1 VTFNQINKNVMPK
14 QISTEIVINATPQKI
29 WAILTDFD
37 KYPRWNPFI
46 KSITGPVV
54 VGNTITARIEP
65 PDGQGM
71 TFQPKVL
78 VFEANKEF
86 RWRGKL
92 FIPGLFDGEH
102 IFQLT
107 DNGNGTTTFHQ
118 SELFYGILVPL
129 FKKMLDTNT
138 INGFKQMNQKLKEIA
153 EKS

>member
-1 VTFNQINKNVMPK
+1 MAK
-14 QISTEIVINATPQKI
+14 QISTEIVINATPQKV

-37 KYPRWNPFI
+37 NYSRWNPFI
-46 KSITGPVV
+46 KSITGSVA

-65 PDGQGM
+65 PEAQGM
-71 TFQPKVL
+71 TFKPRVL

-92 FIPGLFDGEH
+92 FISGLFDGEH

-107 DNGNGTTTFHQ
+107 DNGNGTTTFRQ
-118 SELFYGILVPL
+118 CELFYGILVPL

-138 INGFKQMNQKLKEIA
+138 LNGFNQMNQKLKEVA
-153 EKS
+153 EAS

>member
-1 VTFNQINKNVMPK
+1 MAK
-14 QISTEIVINATPQKI
+14 QISTEIVINATPQKV

-37 KYPRWNPFI
+37 NYPRWNPFI
-46 KSITGPVV
+46 KSISGPAV
-54 VGNTITARIEP
+54 VGKTITARIEP
-65 PDGQGM
+65 PEAQGM

-102 IFQLT
+102 FFQLT
-107 DNGNGTTTFHQ
+107 DNGDGTTTFRQ

-138 INGFKQMNQKLKEIA
+138 INGFKQMNQKLKEVA

>member
-1 VTFNQINKNVMPK
+1 MAK

-37 KYPRWNPFI
+37 NYPHWNPFI
-46 KSITGPVV
+46 KSITGLVA

-65 PDGQGM
+65 PEAQGM
-71 TFQPKVL
+71 TFRPKVL
-78 VFEANKEF
+78 AFEANKEF

-92 FIPGLFDGEH
+92 FISGLFDGEH

-129 FKKMLDTNT
+129 FKKMLDINT
-138 INGFKQMNQKLKEIA
+138 LNGFNRMNQQLKKRA
-153 EKS
+153 ETI

>member
-1 VTFNQINKNVMPK
+1 MAK
-14 QISTEIVINATPQKI
+14 QISTEIVINATPQKV

-37 KYPRWNPFI
+37 NYPRWNSFI
-46 KSITGPVV
+46 KSITGPVA
-54 VGNTITARIEP
+54 VGNTITAQIEP
-65 PDGQGM
+65 PEAQGM
-71 TFQPKVL
+71 TFRPKVL

-92 FIPGLFDGEH
+92 FISGLFDGEH

-107 DNGNGTTTFHQ
+107 DNGNGTTTFRQ

-138 INGFKQMNQKLKEIA
+138 LNGFKQMNQKLKEEA
-153 EKS
+153 EKL